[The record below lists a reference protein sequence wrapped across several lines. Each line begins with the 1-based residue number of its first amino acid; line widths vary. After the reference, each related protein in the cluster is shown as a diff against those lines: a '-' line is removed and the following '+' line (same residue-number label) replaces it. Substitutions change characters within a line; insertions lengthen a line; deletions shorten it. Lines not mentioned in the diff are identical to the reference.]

1 MPVTPTKIVF
11 CSGIYEQSAIIQKI
25 KFEHDNGFIVTDS
38 TPFHPVSHI
47 WADHPADR
55 GTLTIHDQV
64 YPVIDCQVGA
74 VELATGELFVGQA
87 IPVKRGE
94 EGWAFVVVHVIQFEQ
109 NLPSLN
115 KAADF
120 TIKEGMEVELSIDTA
135 YRYALNRGHSAGH
148 LASMALNKVLAERYW
163 RKTPSNFDPLGNH
176 DFNGYAQEISLVSED
191 GCYDRYRLG
200 KSLRKRGFNSAEMLN
215 DLEEIN
221 VIVNQQLKEWISLNS
236 PVVMRCEG
244 EALTDSRYWQCD
256 LGESQMAV
264 MPCGGTHVQS
274 LAEFQQITIRLQ
286 AMDDQ
291 HIEMHTSVI
300 PTSF

>member
-11 CSGIYEQSAIIQKI
+11 CSGIYDQTAIIQKV
-25 KFEHDNGFIVTDS
+25 KFEHDHCFIVTDS

-55 GTLTIHDQV
+55 GSLTIHKQI

-94 EGWAFVVVHVIQFEQ
+94 AGWAFVVVHVLHTTTDET
-109 NLPSLN
+109 LPSL
-115 KAADF
+115 DDS
-120 TIKEGMEVELSIDTA
+120 TVKEGIVVELSVELP
-135 YRYALNRGHSAGH
+135 YRHALSRGHSAGH
-148 LASMALNKVLAERYW
+148 LASMALNKVLAEHYW
-163 RKTPSNFDPLGNH
+163 RKAPSNVDPLGNH

-215 DLEEIN
+215 DLDTIN
-221 VIVNQQLKEWISLNS
+221 INVNQQLKEWILLDS

-244 EALTDSRYWQCD
+244 ESLTDSRYWQCE

-274 LAEFQQITIRLQ
+274 LAEFQQIEVRLTQ
-286 AMDDQ
+286 IDDQ
-291 HIEMHTSVI
+291 YIEMHTHVI